1 MFYSIVGASFFLGF
15 FLACLIYERQLNGVA
30 DAMRQ
35 NQGLESEDLEVSIP
49 TEGWKA
55 LCREASAYMNKARVA
70 AAGARNEAIEYSRGL
85 SSLAH
90 DVRTPLTGAKG
101 YLQLAMGECKPEVAQ
116 ARLRAAER
124 RIGDVENL
132 IDQLALYVR
141 ANDPERKYEF
151 KTVALLPVTLEVLG
165 GYEEDLARRAW
176 EPVIGFADEAILVE
190 ADEGALKRIIDN
202 LVSNALRHG
211 NGSLRLIQKSNDST
225 WTLEIANLIKGD
237 ARPDES
243 GLFERFRGE
252 GTKRL
257 NGGLGLGLS
266 TAKKL
271 AEDMGWTLE
280 ANMDG
285 EVLGFVLSGK
295 TIENG

>member
-1 MFYSIVGASFFLGF
+1 
-15 FLACLIYERQLNGVA
+15 
-30 DAMRQ
+30 MRC
-35 NQGLESEDLEVSIP
+35 
-49 TEGWKA
+49 W
-55 LCREASAYMNKARVA
+55 
-70 AAGARNEAIEYSRGL
+70 
-85 SSLAH
+85 
-90 DVRTPLTGAKG
+90 
-101 YLQLAMGECKPEVAQ
+101 
-116 ARLRAAER
+116 
-124 RIGDVENL
+124 
-132 IDQLALYVR
+132 
-141 ANDPERKYEF
+141 
-151 KTVALLPVTLEVLG
+151 G

-295 TIENG
+295 TVENG